1 MKMVGIYLRL
11 LQTCHGLSLAAI
23 VLAGVAAV
31 AEGVALAALIPI
43 LDVFSGR
50 TSPQLDKV
58 FSYLGWQPQGQI
70 LLLACL
76 GAFVILALVAS
87 GTRAASEIL
96 GLWVKTKVETSM
108 RLEMTDALLNMEWS
122 HFVKLR
128 QGDISKAMVLEGM
141 QVGTGA
147 MFVVSAAGALLAAL
161 SYLVVSF
168 TVAVDLTLMALA
180 FGVLG
185 GGIYLLASRG
195 VRKHADQLSQMVG
208 DIGDKSAELFGN
220 LKYFRATGQER
231 ELRSRSSR
239 LFDTYGVTYLKSQIF
254 SPALRGGI
262 ELLAAIFIA
271 GFLFYHLDYRKGSV
285 AEILVF
291 LAVFY
296 RMVPRILS
304 AQSYLFQART
314 YLTWHDTYQARV
326 QLALSHRLPAGGTL
340 APRFEHKLVF
350 DNVSF
355 TYPDEPRAVL
365 NGVDLTIHKGECI
378 ALVGP
383 SGGGKT
389 TMTDLLTGLLRPTS
403 GRVTVDGIDLN
414 AVDAAAWRHGI
425 GLVMQEPLIL
435 HVSVA
440 ANVAMNEI
448 EIDSQRVQAALQHAD
463 AWEFVKQL
471 PEGVDTVVA
480 ERGARLSGGQRQR
493 IAIARALYRSPQL
506 LVLDEAT
513 SALDSHA
520 EERIQAV
527 IEDMKGSTT
536 LVIVA
541 HRLKTVKMADR
552 IVVLDGGGITET
564 GTWDELMARQGTFRQ
579 MAQMQGLM

>member
-1 MKMVGIYLRL
+1 MSMLNTYLRL
-11 LQTCHGLSLAAI
+11 LLPCRGMSIAAI
-23 VLAGVAAV
+23 VLAGIAAV
-31 AEGVALAALIPI
+31 AEGFALAALIPL

-50 TSPQLDKV
+50 PSPELEWV
-58 FSYLGWQPQGQI
+58 FSRMGWRPDTDM
-70 LLLACL
+70 LLVICLAV
-76 GAFVILALVAS
+76 FVALALLAS

-96 GLWVKTKVETSM
+96 GLWVKARVETSM

-147 MFVVSAAGALLAAL
+147 MFMVSAAGALLAAFC
-161 SYLVVSF
+161 YLVVSF
-168 TVAVDLTLMALA
+168 TVAVDLTVMALA
-180 FGVLG
+180 FGIMG
-185 GGIYLLASRG
+185 GLIYLLASRS

-208 DIGDKSAELFGN
+208 EIGDKSAELFGN
-220 LKYFRATGQER
+220 LKYFRATGQET

-239 LFDTYGVTYLKSQIF
+239 LFDSYGLTYLRSQVF

-271 GFLFYHLDYRKGSV
+271 GFLFYHLGYRKGSA

-314 YLTWHDTYQARV
+314 YLTWHDTYHARI
-326 QLALSHRLPAGGTL
+326 QLAQSHRLPASGSL
-340 APRFEHKLVF
+340 APRFEQQLMF
-350 DNVSF
+350 ENVSF
-355 TYPDEPRAVL
+355 TYPNEPRAVL
-365 NGVDLTIHKGECI
+365 DCVNLTIRKGECI
-378 ALVGP
+378 AFVGP

-389 TMTDLLTGLLRPTS
+389 TMTDLLTGLLRPSS
-403 GRVTVDGIDLN
+403 GLVTVDGVDLN
-414 AVDAAAWRHGI
+414 SVNAVAWRQHI

-440 ANVAMNEI
+440 ANVAMNETD
-448 EIDSQRVQAALQHAD
+448 IDPQRLQAALQHAD

-480 ERGARLSGGQRQR
+480 EKGARLSGGQRQR
-493 IAIARALYRSPQL
+493 ISIARALYRSPQL

-527 IEDMKGSTT
+527 IESMKGSTT

-541 HRLKTVKMADR
+541 HRLKTVKMADK
-552 IVVLDGGGITET
+552 IVVVQEGTIAES
-564 GTWDELMARQGTFRQ
+564 GTWDELMARHGTFHQ
-579 MAQMQGLM
+579 MAQMQGLV

>member
-50 TSPQLDKV
+50 ASPQLDKV

-70 LLLACL
+70 LLLVCL

-147 MFVVSAAGALLAAL
+147 MFMVSAAGALLAAL
-161 SYLVVSF
+161 SYLLVSF

-326 QLALSHRLPAGGTL
+326 QLALSHRLPPGGTL

>member
-1 MKMVGIYLRL
+1 MNMMGIYLRL
-11 LQTCHGLSLAAI
+11 LQACPGLSLAAI
-23 VLAGVAAV
+23 ALAGLAAV

-50 TSPQLDKV
+50 TSPALDKV
-58 FSYLGWQPQGQI
+58 FSYLGWQPQDQM
-70 LLLACL
+70 LLLVCL
-76 GAFVILALVAS
+76 GAFVILALIAS

-108 RLEMTDALLNMEWS
+108 RMEMTDALLNMEWS

-147 MFVVSAAGALLAAL
+147 MFMVSAGGALLAAL
-161 SYLVVSF
+161 SYLLVSF
-168 TVAVDLTLMALA
+168 TVAIDLTLMALA

-239 LFDTYGVTYLKSQIF
+239 LFDTYGLTYLKSQIF

-271 GFLFYHLDYRKGSV
+271 GFLFYHLGYRKGSV

-326 QLALSHRLPAGGTL
+326 QLALSHRLPDGGSL
-340 APRFEHKLVF
+340 APRFEQRLIF

-355 TYPDEPRAVL
+355 AYPNEPRAVL
-365 NGVDLTIHKGECI
+365 NGVNLTIRKGECI

-389 TMTDLLTGLLRPTS
+389 TMTDLLTGLLRPTA
-403 GRVTVDGIDLN
+403 GRMTVDGVDLN
-414 AVDAAAWRHGI
+414 ALDAVAWRHGI

-440 ANVAMNEI
+440 ANVAMNET
-448 EIDSQRVQAALQHAD
+448 EIDSKRVQAALQHAD

-471 PEGVDTVVA
+471 PEGVNTVVA
-480 ERGARLSGGQRQR
+480 EKGARLSGGQRQR

-520 EERIQAV
+520 EERIQTV

-536 LVIVA
+536 LVLVA

-552 IVVLDGGGITET
+552 IVVLESGGITES
-564 GTWDELMARQGTFRQ
+564 GTWDELMARQGTFCQ
-579 MAQMQGLM
+579 MAQMQGLV

>member
-50 TSPQLDKV
+50 ASPQLDKV

-70 LLLACL
+70 LLLVCL

-147 MFVVSAAGALLAAL
+147 MFMVSAAGALLAAL
-161 SYLVVSF
+161 SYLLVSF

-314 YLTWHDTYQARV
+314 YLTWHDTYLARV
-326 QLALSHRLPAGGTL
+326 QLALSHRLPPGGTL

-564 GTWDELMARQGTFRQ
+564 GTWDELMARKGTFRQ

>member
-1 MKMVGIYLRL
+1 MNMMVVYLRL
-11 LQTCHGLSLAAI
+11 LRACRGHSIVAI

-50 TSPQLDKV
+50 TSPALDMV
-58 FSYLGWQPQGQI
+58 FSRLGWQPQGQM
-70 LLLACL
+70 LLVVCL
-76 GAFVILALVAS
+76 GAFVLLALVAS

-96 GLWVKTKVETSM
+96 TLWVKAKVETSM

-147 MFVVSAAGALLAAL
+147 MFMVSAAGALLAAL
-161 SYLVVSF
+161 CYLLVSF
-168 TVAVDLTLMALA
+168 SVAVDLTVMALA

-185 GGIYLLASRG
+185 GCIYLFASRG

-220 LKYFRATGQER
+220 LKYFRATGQEQ

-239 LFDTYGVTYLKSQIF
+239 LFDSYGLTYLKSQVF
-254 SPALRGGI
+254 TPALRGGI
-262 ELLAAIFIA
+262 ELLAAVFIA
-271 GFLFYHLDYRKGSV
+271 GFLFYHLGYRKGSV

-314 YLTWHDTYQARV
+314 YLTWHDTYHARV
-326 QLALSHRLPAGGTL
+326 QLARSHRLPDGGSVP
-340 APRFEHKLVF
+340 PRFEQQLMF

-365 NGVDLTIHKGECI
+365 NGVNLTIRKGECV

-389 TMTDLLTGLLRPTS
+389 TVTDLLTGLLRPSAGT
-403 GRVTVDGIDLN
+403 VTVDGADLN
-414 AVDAAAWRHGI
+414 TLDAVAWRRQI

-440 ANVAMNEI
+440 ANVAMNEAVV
-448 EIDSQRVQAALQHAD
+448 DPQRLQEALQHAD
-463 AWEFVKQL
+463 AWEFVSQL
-471 PEGVDTVVA
+471 SEGVDTVVA
-480 ERGARLSGGQRQR
+480 EKGARLSGGQRQR
-493 IAIARALYRSPQL
+493 ISIARALYRSPQL

-520 EERIQAV
+520 EERIQSV
-527 IEDMKGSTT
+527 IEGMKGFTT

-541 HRLKTVKMADR
+541 HRLKTVKMADK
-552 IVVLDGGGITET
+552 IVVVEGGVIAEV
-564 GTWDELMARQGTFRQ
+564 GTWDELMAREGVFHQ
-579 MAQMQGLM
+579 MAQMQGLA

>member
-1 MKMVGIYLRL
+1 MNMMVSYLRL
-11 LQTCHGLSLAAI
+11 LRACRGISIAAI
-23 VLAGVAAV
+23 VLAGIAAV

-50 TSPQLDKV
+50 TSPTLDMV
-58 FSYLGWQPQGQI
+58 FSRLDWQPEGQV
-70 LLLACL
+70 LLVVCL
-76 GAFVILALVAS
+76 GVFVLLALVAS

-96 GLWVKTKVETSM
+96 TLWVKAKVETSM

-147 MFVVSAAGALLAAL
+147 MFMVSAAGALLAAL
-161 SYLVVSF
+161 CYLLVSF
-168 TVAVDLTLMALA
+168 SVAVDLTVMALA

-185 GGIYLLASRG
+185 GCIYLLASRG

-220 LKYFRATGQER
+220 LKYFRATGQEQ
-231 ELRSRSSR
+231 ELRSRSSH
-239 LFDTYGVTYLKSQIF
+239 LFDSYGLTYLKSQVF
-254 SPALRGGI
+254 TPALRGGI
-262 ELLAAIFIA
+262 ELLAAVFIA
-271 GFLFYHLDYRKGSV
+271 GFLFYHLGYRKGSV

-314 YLTWHDTYQARV
+314 YLTWHDTYHARV
-326 QLALSHRLPAGGTL
+326 QLAQSHRLPLGGSV
-340 APRFEHKLVF
+340 APRFEHRLVF

-355 TYPDEPRAVL
+355 TYPNEPRAVL
-365 NGVDLTIHKGECI
+365 NDVNLTIRKGECI

-389 TMTDLLTGLLRPTS
+389 TMTDLLTGLLRPSAGTVS
-403 GRVTVDGIDLN
+403 VDGTDLN
-414 AVDAAAWRHGI
+414 TLDAVAWRRQI

-440 ANVAMNEI
+440 ANVAMNEAVV
-448 EIDSQRVQAALQHAD
+448 DPQRLKEALQHAD
-463 AWEFVKQL
+463 AWEFVSQL
-471 PEGVDTVVA
+471 PEGFDTVVA
-480 ERGARLSGGQRQR
+480 EKGARLSGGQRQR
-493 IAIARALYRSPQL
+493 ISIARALYRSPQL

-520 EERIQAV
+520 EERIQSV
-527 IEDMKGSTT
+527 IEGMKGSAT

-541 HRLKTVKMADR
+541 HRLKTVKMADK
-552 IVVLDGGGITET
+552 IVVVEGGVIAEV
-564 GTWDELMARQGTFRQ
+564 GTWDELMAREGVFHQ
-579 MAQMQGLM
+579 MAQMQGLA

>member
-1 MKMVGIYLRL
+1 MNMMSAYFRL
-11 LQTCHGLSLAAI
+11 LRACRGLSIAAI

-31 AEGVALAALIPI
+31 AEGIALVALIPI

-50 TSPQLDKV
+50 ASPALDMV
-58 FSYLGWQPQGQI
+58 FSRLGWQPQGEV
-70 LLLACL
+70 LLAACL
-76 GAFVILALVAS
+76 GAFVLLALLAS

-96 GLWVKTKVETSM
+96 ALWVKTKVETSM

-122 HFVKLR
+122 HYVKLR

-147 MFVVSAAGALLAAL
+147 MFMVSAAGALLAAL
-161 SYLVVSF
+161 CYLLVSF

-180 FGVLG
+180 FGVMG
-185 GGIYLLASRG
+185 GCIYLFASRN

-208 DIGDKSAELFGN
+208 DIGEKSSELFGN
-220 LKYFRATGQER
+220 LKYFRATGQEH

-239 LFDTYGVTYLKSQIF
+239 LFDSYGLTYLKSQVF
-254 SPALRGGI
+254 TPALRGGI
-262 ELLAAIFIA
+262 ELLAAVFIA
-271 GFLFYHLDYRKGSV
+271 GFLFYHLGYRKGSI

-314 YLTWHDTYQARV
+314 YLTWHDTYHARV
-326 QLALSHRLPAGGTL
+326 QLAQSHRLPDGGSL
-340 APRFEHKLVF
+340 APHFEHQLVF
-350 DNVSF
+350 ENVSF
-355 TYPDEPRAVL
+355 TYPNESRAVL
-365 NGVDLTIHKGECI
+365 NDVSLAIRKGECV

-389 TMTDLLTGLLRPTS
+389 TMTDLLTGLLRPS
-403 GRVTVDGIDLN
+403 AGAVTVDSVDLN
-414 AVDAAAWRHGI
+414 TLDAVAWRRQI

-435 HVSVA
+435 HASVA
-440 ANVAMNEI
+440 ANVAMNETVV
-448 EIDSQRVQAALQHAD
+448 DPQRLQDALQHAD
-463 AWEFVKQL
+463 AWEFVSRL
-471 PEGVDTVVA
+471 PEGADTVVA
-480 ERGARLSGGQRQR
+480 EKGARLSGGQRQR
-493 IAIARALYRSPQL
+493 ISIARALYRSPQL

-520 EERIQAV
+520 EERIQSV
-527 IEDMKGSTT
+527 IDDMKGSTT

-541 HRLKTVKMADR
+541 HRLKTVKMADK
-552 IVVLDGGGITET
+552 IVVIEGGIIAES
-564 GTWDELMARQGTFRQ
+564 GTWDELMARQGVFHQ
-579 MAQMQGLM
+579 MAQMQGLL